1 MNETLPKIYYFSLVK
16 AMQIPVVVV
25 KQALFGVSFHI
36 SLRPETKLNAVLD
49 YKIELLGGE

>member
-1 MNETLPKIYYFSLVK
+1 MKPCQKFIISLVK